1 MTTPQPPAALPARM
15 QAVRVHRHG
24 PPEVMVLEETAVP
37 VPGPQQVLVRVHV
50 AGVNYADLGQR
61 SGSMGPPPGPPE
73 QGAAGQ
79 GTAGGP
85 PDGFLPAGP
94 PAGAF
99 SGPPPGA
106 PPAPGADQPGPPPAQ
121 AGPHAVTLP
130 YTPGFEVVGTV
141 AALGEGVSG
150 FSPGQRVAAVLD
162 EGGYA
167 PYAAA
172 PAEKTYA
179 VPDALTD
186 AEATL
191 MLVQGLTA
199 YGLLHDAA
207 QIQPGEWVLVEG
219 AAGGV
224 GSLAVQ
230 LAKLAGARVV
240 GAVGS
245 AAKLAQIESFGLDL
259 CVNYSEPGWQRRV
272 LEVTGG
278 VQVILESVG
287 GNVGMAALETAAK
300 FGRVVMFGGASGQML
315 PFPLLMMAMMTR
327 GVKIMGFN
335 PWLRPDT
342 AAHNAQAVADAL
354 LSGAVKP
361 WLQHFP
367 LGQVSEAH
375 RAIAERRVMGKVV
388 LDIGQADERPVTGS

>member
-1 MTTPQPPAALPARM
+1 MTTPQSPASPPARM
-15 QAVRVHRHG
+15 QAIRVHRHG
-24 PPEVMVLEETAVP
+24 PPEVMALEETTVP
-37 VPGPQQVLVRVHV
+37 VPGPQEVLVRVHV

-61 SGSMGPPPGPPE
+61 SGSMGMGPPPGSSD
-73 QGAAGQ
+73 QA
-79 GTAGGP
+79 
-85 PDGFLPAGP
+85 PAGP
-94 PAGAF
+94 PASGSPPGMVAGPPPGAF
-99 SGPPPGA
+99 SGPPPGS
-106 PPAPGADQPGPPPAQ
+106 PPAPGAERPGPPPTQ

-130 YTPGFEVVGTV
+130 YTPGFEVVGKV
-141 AALGEGVSG
+141 LALGAGVRG
-150 FSPGQRVAAVLD
+150 FVIGQRVAAVLE

-167 PYAAA
+167 PYAVA

-179 VPDALTD
+179 VPEALGD

-245 AAKLAQIESFGLDL
+245 AAKLAHIESFGLDL
-259 CVNYSEPGWQRRV
+259 CVNYSEPGWERRV
-272 LEVTGG
+272 LEETGG

-287 GNVGMAALETAAK
+287 GSVGMAALETAAK
-300 FGRVVMFGGASGQML
+300 FARVVMFGGASGQML
-315 PFPLLMMAMMTR
+315 PFPVLIMGMMTR
-327 GVKIMGFN
+327 GLKIMGFN

-342 AAHNAQAVADAL
+342 APHNAQAVADAV

-361 WLQHFP
+361 WLEHFS
-367 LGQVSEAH
+367 LEQASEAH
-375 RAIAERRVMGKVV
+375 RAIAERRVTGKVV
-388 LDIGQADERPVTGS
+388 LDIG